1 MLRHNKKKW
10 WKTRRDWVWIVN
22 KNATSYLFQT
32 SSHLDQCLLRQI
44 YLQTEYQ
51 PSLIYVQMWF
61 TCLGPESAESAH
73 DVMTSHAYC
82 GASAC
87 RREPHQVETTGSKWN
102 QRWNDSWVAC
112 MHDGG
117 IWVRS
122 WLHHYVWDSGKLIRT
137 GPYNRR
143 HNCFRGWA
151 RHTWAYPCPY
161 PFHVVKNSFH
171 YLNLLFLYGRYIFCD
186 RCIEWCMR

>member
-1 MLRHNKKKW
+1 MLLLTSFKLLPI
-10 WKTRRDWVWIVN
+10 WINVFYVKYIFKQN
-22 KNATSYLFQT
+22 T
-32 SSHLDQCLLRQI
+32 SHLWFMCRCDSPAWGPNLLNQLMTSWRA
-44 YLQTEYQ
+44 TPTAGPAHAAE
-51 PSLIYVQMWF
+51 SLIRSKRRA
-61 TCLGPESAESAH
+61 LNGIN
-73 DVMTSHAYC
+73 DGMT
-82 GASAC
+82 
-87 RREPHQVETTGSKWN
+87 
-102 QRWNDSWVAC
+102 VAC

-143 HNCFRGWA
+143 HNCFRGGA

-161 PFHVVKNSFH
+161 PFHVVKKSFH

-186 RCIEWCMR
+186 GCIEWCIG